1 MAFPSIP
8 PESAISCEKCLLAHA
23 LNNTLAVIIGE
34 CQLAELCVEP
44 ESECARRLREI
55 LHAARLMADRINSH
69 RCQILNSLPSPDHET
84 HP

>member
-1 MAFPSIP
+1 MAYASAFPNP
-8 PESAISCEKCLLAHA
+8 AVSCERCLLAHA

-69 RCQILNSLPSPDHET
+69 RCQILNSLPSPGHET